1 MTQTTD
7 DLDAA
12 LAHIRRQTAA
22 PIRRFIDVIAASRTK
37 EAVGDLGPDQASN
50 RSWRAR
56 LPERAWRAFLR
67 LLARST

>member
-12 LAHIRRQTAA
+12 LVHIRRRTAA

-37 EAVGDLGPDQASN
+37 EAAGDLDAGQASD
-50 RSWRAR
+50 RSRRAR
-56 LPERAWRAFLR
+56 LPERAWRALLR

>member
-37 EAVGDLGPDQASN
+37 QAARDLDADQASN
-50 RSWRAR
+50 RSRRAR
-56 LPERAWRAFLR
+56 LTEHAWRALLR
-67 LLARST
+67 LPARS

>member
-7 DLDAA
+7 DFDAA
-12 LAHIRRQTAA
+12 LAHIRRQTAV

-37 EAVGDLGPDQASN
+37 EAAGDLDEDQAPD
-50 RSWRAR
+50 RSRSTH
-56 LPERAWRAFLR
+56 LPERAWRALLR